1 MAIPI
6 EYRIKPAE
14 VMLYAYNGNV
24 SPDSVLKKLGE
35 QVVVEYL
42 AGSTMDSILGGGRGD
57 AEAVIKAE
65 LQKLADENQLGL
77 EIIRVAIMD
86 AHPPVEKV
94 APAYQEVIGALE
106 EKETEILTAKAYAAT
121 VIPEA
126 QASAL
131 EIVESAR
138 SYSNRV
144 STVAKAES
152 DRFKSQL
159 AAYRMLPAM
168 FKLNSKLEVLEQ
180 ETAAIRKYIVGSGLE
195 DEIYEMNFETR
206 ERIDLVDID
215 SAELSNQTAK

>member
-1 MAIPI
+1 
-6 EYRIKPAE
+6 
-14 VMLYAYNGNV
+14 MLYTDLTKRAMRI
-24 SPDSVLKKLGE
+24 
-35 QVVVEYL
+35 
-42 AGSTMDSILGGGRGD
+42 AF
-57 AEAVIKAE
+57 
-65 LQKLADENQLGL
+65 
-77 EIIRVAIMD
+77 D
-86 AHPPVEKV
+86 AHKNQVDKSGLPYIFHPFHLAEQMTEEYAVCAALLHDV
-94 APAYQEVIGALE
+94 AEDTDITLEQMAEEFPEEVIAALE

-131 EIVESAR
+131 EIIESAR

-152 DRFKSQL
+152 ERFKSQL
-159 AAYRMLPAM
+159 AAYRILPGM

-206 ERIDLVDID
+206 ERIDLVDLD
-215 SAELSNQTAK
+215 SSELSNQPAK

>member
-1 MAIPI
+1 MDELLSFGRQKA
-6 EYRIKPAE
+6 EKTLAERIQA
-14 VMLYAYNGNV
+14 LADQN
-24 SPDSVLKKLGE
+24 KLG
-35 QVVVEYL
+35 
-42 AGSTMDSILGGGRGD
+42 I
-57 AEAVIKAE
+57 
-65 LQKLADENQLGL
+65 
-77 EIIRVAIMD
+77 EIVRVGIMD

-94 APAYQEVIGALE
+94 APAYQEVIAALE

-131 EIVESAR
+131 EIIESAR

-152 DRFKSQL
+152 ERFKSQL
-159 AAYRMLPAM
+159 AAYRILPGM

-206 ERIDLVDID
+206 ERIDLVDLD
-215 SAELSNQTAK
+215 SSELSNQPAK